1 VELSSIRF
9 LHIVLYLHKSND
21 RAQTNKRIVDSMYNL
36 KARALP
42 IASVSL
48 VLILLSTVA
57 VYYLSTSYAAKP
69 APILLDPKSIPK
81 YVNQLVVPPV
91 FVPDTEGPDTYTITM
106 ATSRQQILPTGTI
119 LAAGADGLTNVW
131 GYQGNA
137 VARGATLGVPD
148 GTYLPNFIHSPSA
161 TFAATRGTPTI
172 VKWVNNIN
180 VAQPFAVD
188 PTLKW
193 ANPTGLFPPA
203 DSVPQPFPTFPP
215 GWDGIQTTLNAQA
228 PVPLAPHLHG
238 AEVLPHFDGG
248 PEHWWTYNGF
258 QGPKYN
264 TYAATDPNAAIYYYH
279 NAQEANTLWYHDHAL
294 GMTRLNVMSGLAGY
308 YLLREPLTGAPI
320 TTLNASNLD
329 EYLTTTFQY
338 GVSEIPIAI
347 QDRTFQTSGE
357 FWFDN
362 VGINPTIH
370 PYWVPEFF
378 GNTIMVNGRVWPNLD
393 VAPGWYRFRLLDGS
407 NARFYTLTF
416 KDQITGLKVPFTLIG
431 TDGGFIKAP
440 VLMNKIT
447 IAPGERADILIDFSA
462 IAPGTTILLEN
473 KAKAPFPNGA
483 QANPQTTG
491 QIMQFTVKATGTAVT
506 QGVSAILPLP
516 AVLNPTLAGL
526 AFPNLPAPTVTR
538 YITLLEVM
546 GAAGPVMVT
555 INGQYY
561 DGVVTETPTNGTTEE
576 WVIINLTAD
585 THPIHTHLVT
595 FQLLSR
601 QKLDAAKYQTAW
613 LNLNALGGPPPFTPR
628 TYVPQSL
635 APTAYLFGKATTAT
649 PAETAWKDT
658 LQMHPGEV
666 TTIRLR
672 FTQQDGTPFP
682 FDPTGEPGYVWHC
695 HIIDHED
702 NEMMRPYYVLP

>member
-1 VELSSIRF
+1 
-9 LHIVLYLHKSND
+9 
-21 RAQTNKRIVDSMYNL
+21 MYNVR
-36 KARALP
+36 ARALP
-42 IASVSL
+42 ITAIA
-48 VLILLSTVA
+48 LILLLVSTVA
-57 VYYLSTSYAAKP
+57 VYHFSTIYAAKP
-69 APILLDPKSIPK
+69 VPPVFVNPKDIPK
-81 YVNQLVVPPV
+81 WVNQLVVPPV
-91 FVPDTEGPDTYTITM
+91 YVPDTQRPDTYTIAM
-106 ATSRQQILPTGTI
+106 ATSRQQILPTGTV
-119 LAAGADGLTNVW
+119 LAPGADGLTNVW

-137 VARGATLGVPD
+137 VARGATLGVPN
-148 GTYLPNFIHSPSA
+148 GTYLANFIHSPSA
-161 TFAATRGTPTI
+161 TFEATRGTPTI
-172 VKWVNNIN
+172 VKWINNIN
-180 VAQPFAVD
+180 VPQPFPVD

-203 DSVPQPFPTFPP
+203 DAVPKPFPLFPP
-215 GWDGIQTTLNAQA
+215 GWDGPPPDGELNAQY

-248 PEHWWTYNGF
+248 PEHWWTSTGL
-258 QGPKYN
+258 QGLKYR
-264 TYAATDPNAAIYYYH
+264 TYTPTDSNAAIYYYH
-279 NAQEANTLWYHDHAL
+279 NSQEPNTLWYHDHAL

-308 YLLREPLTGAPI
+308 YLLRDPPIAGPI
-320 TTLNASNLD
+320 TTLTADNLD

-347 QDRTFQTSGE
+347 QDRIFTTDGE
-357 FWFDN
+357 FWFPN

-378 GNTIMVNGRVWPNLD
+378 GDTIMVNGRVWPNLD
-393 VAPGWYRFRLLDGS
+393 VTPGWYRFRLLDGS
-407 NARFYTLTF
+407 NARFYTLSLR
-416 KDQITGLKVPFTLIG
+416 DQTTMLKVPFILIG
-431 TDGGFIKAP
+431 EDGGYIKAP
-440 VLMNKIT
+440 VTLKEIT
-447 IAPGERADILIDFSA
+447 IAPGERADILVDFSA
-462 IAPGTTILLEN
+462 IAPGTKIIVEN

-483 QANPQTTG
+483 QPSPYTG
-491 QIMQFTVKATGTAVT
+491 NIMQFTVKETGKAVT
-506 QGVSAILPLP
+506 EGVPSILPLP
-516 AVLNPTLAGL
+516 ASLNPTLPGL
-526 AFPNLPAPTVTR
+526 TFPTLPAPTVTR
-538 YITLLEVM
+538 YITLLEIM

-561 DGVVTETPTNGTTEE
+561 DGIATENATNGATEE

-595 FQLLSR
+595 FQLVSR
-601 QKLDAAKYQTAW
+601 QKLDAAKYKTAW

-628 TYVPQSL
+628 TYVPVSL
-635 APTAYLFGKATTAT
+635 APTAYLFGKVTTAT
-649 PAETAWKDT
+649 PAEMTWKDT